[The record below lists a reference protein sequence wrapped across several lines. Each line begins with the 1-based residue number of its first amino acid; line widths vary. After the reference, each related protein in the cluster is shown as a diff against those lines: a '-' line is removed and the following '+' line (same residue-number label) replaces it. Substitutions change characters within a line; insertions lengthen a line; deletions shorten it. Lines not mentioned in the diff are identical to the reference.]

1 MQRLLLTRAFATTL
15 FIIDDGVK
23 MYGYYRVAA
32 AVNKTTV
39 ANPQKNAE
47 EILSLIQEAQEK
59 EVSVVVFPELTL
71 TGYTA
76 SDLFLNQTLL
86 AAQNESLEYILN
98 NIKDIDTVVILG
110 IALLEADRLYNCAA
124 VMQKGEILGIIPKSY
139 LPNKKEF
146 YEKRQFVSGRDIVRT
161 TTELLGKEVPFG
173 VDLLFTDK
181 KEMTFGVEICEDL
194 WAVTPPSN
202 HMASNGANL
211 LFNLSASNE
220 LIGKH
225 EYREELVRTQSARC
239 MAAYVYASA
248 GVGESTT
255 DTVYGGHA
263 LIAEYG
269 ATLAE
274 NERFSLENS
283 LITSDVDLERLRWLR
298 INESSY
304 SDGRRKK
311 TRLIPLKTLPQIS
324 ELHREITPTPFV
336 PSRYAD
342 KEHRCDE
349 IVHIQA
355 HGLIKRMR
363 HAHIQKALI
372 GISGGLDSTLALLS
386 THRAFE
392 IMDWESRNIVAVTM
406 PGFGTTSRTKTNA
419 VKLCEALGV
428 TLKEVDVTE
437 ISRKEFEAIEHDP
450 EELSV
455 TYENVQARARTSILM
470 NMANKEGGLVVGTGD
485 LSEIALGWST
495 YNGDHM
501 SMYALNSGIPKT
513 LIKYVIEYYKSNEAI
528 AEIIDDILDTPISP
542 ELLPHS
548 DDKIVQETESI
559 VGPYELH
566 DFFLYHFI
574 KYGAKPSKIRFL
586 ATKAFDIKYDE
597 ETITKWLKVFLKRFF
612 TQQFKR
618 SCMPDGPKV
627 GTISLSPR
635 ADWKM
640 PSDADVNSWLSEL

>member
-1 MQRLLLTRAFATTL
+1 MF
-15 FIIDDGVK
+15 
-23 MYGYYRVAA
+23 GYYRVAS
-32 AVNKTTV
+32 AVNKTV
-39 ANPQKNAE
+39 VGNPTKNAE
-47 EILSLIQEAQEK
+47 EIISLIKDAHSN

-76 SDLFLNQTLL
+76 SDLLLNQTLI
-86 AAQNESLEYILN
+86 ASQDESLGYILK
-98 NIKDIDTVVILG
+98 NIENINT
-110 IALLEADRLYNCAA
+110 IAIIGLAVLEADRLYNCA
-124 VMQKGEILGIIPKSY
+124 VVVQNGKMLGVVPKSY

-146 YEKRQFVSGRDIVRT
+146 YEKRQFISGRDITRT
-161 TTELLGKEVPFG
+161 TTELLDVEVPFG

-181 KEMTFGVEICEDL
+181 KDMTFGVEICEDL

-202 HMASNGANL
+202 HMTSNGANL

-225 EYREELVRTQSARC
+225 EYREELVRTQSGRC
-239 MAAYVYASA
+239 MAAYVYSSA

-255 DTVYGGHA
+255 DTVFGGHS
-263 LIAEYG
+263 IISEYG
-269 ATLAE
+269 STLAQ
-274 NERFSLENS
+274 NERFSLESN
-283 LITSDVDLERLRWLR
+283 LITADVDLERMRWLR
-298 INESSY
+298 LNESSY
-304 SDGRRKK
+304 ADGRRKK
-311 TRLIPLKTLPQIS
+311 TRVLTVDALPKLSKID
-324 ELHREITPTPFV
+324 RFINPMPFV
-336 PSRYAD
+336 PSRYAE
-342 KEHRCDE
+342 KKHRCDE
-349 IVHIQA
+349 IVNIQA
-355 HGLIKRMR
+355 HGLIKRMS
-363 HAHIQKALI
+363 HSHIKKAVI

-392 IMDWESRNIVAVTM
+392 MMGWDTQNIIAITM
-406 PGFGTTSRTKTNA
+406 PGFGTTTRTKSNA
-419 VKLCEALGV
+419 TQLCEALNV
-428 TLKEVDVTE
+428 TLKTVDITD
-437 ISRKEFEAIEHDP
+437 ISLKEFQAIEHDKD
-450 EELSV
+450 EHSV

-470 NMANKEGGLVVGTGD
+470 NMANKEGGLVIGTGD

-513 LIKYVIEYYKSNEAI
+513 LIQYVIEYYKSNKEI

-542 ELLPHS
+542 ELLPH
-548 DDKIVQETESI
+548 DDDEIVQETESI

-574 KYGAKPSKIRFL
+574 KYGARPSKILHL
-586 ATKAFDIKYDE
+586 ATIAFDTKYDE
-597 ETITKWLKVFLKRFF
+597 ETISKWLKLFLRRFF

-640 PSDADVNSWLSEL
+640 ASDVDFEVWLEELNK

>member
-1 MQRLLLTRAFATTL
+1 MF
-15 FIIDDGVK
+15 
-23 MYGYYRVAA
+23 GYYRVAA
-32 AVNKTTV
+32 AVNKTV
-39 ANPQKNAE
+39 VGNPHKNAQ
-47 EILSLIQEAQEK
+47 EIIKLIKEAHAK

-76 SDLFLNQTLL
+76 SDLLLNQTLI
-86 AAQNESLEYILN
+86 ASQNESLKNILK
-98 NIKDIDTVVILG
+98 NIEQINTIVILG
-110 IALLEADRLYNCAA
+110 IAALDADRLYNCA
-124 VMQKGEILGIIPKSY
+124 VVLQNGKMLGVIPKSY

-146 YEKRQFVSGRDIVRT
+146 YEKRQFTSGRDIVRT
-161 TTELLGKEVPFG
+161 TIEILEEEVPFG
-173 VDLLFTDK
+173 VDLLFTDRRD
-181 KEMTFGVEICEDL
+181 MTFGVEICEDL

-220 LIGKH
+220 LIGKS
-225 EYREELVRTQSARC
+225 EYREELVRTQSGRC

-248 GVGESTT
+248 GAGESTT
-255 DTVYGGHA
+255 DTVFGGHA
-263 LIAEYG
+263 IISEYG
-269 ATLAE
+269 STLAQ
-274 NERFSLENS
+274 NERFSLESN
-283 LITSDVDLERLRWLR
+283 LITADVDLERLRWLR
-298 INESSY
+298 LNESSY
-304 SDGRRKK
+304 GDGRRKK
-311 TRLIPLKTLPQIS
+311 TRTLNVGKLPRTSKLERDIN
-324 ELHREITPTPFV
+324 PMPFV
-336 PSRYAD
+336 PSRYAE
-342 KEHRCDE
+342 KKHRCDE

-355 HGLIKRMR
+355 HGLIKRMS
-363 HAHIQKALI
+363 HAHIQKAVI

-392 IMDWESRNIVAVTM
+392 MMDWDVKNILAVTM
-406 PGFGTTSRTKTNA
+406 PGFGTTNRTKSNA
-419 VKLCEALGV
+419 VKLCETLGV
-428 TLKEVDVTE
+428 TLKTVDITE
-437 ISRKEFEAIEHDP
+437 ISLKEFEAIEHDKN
-450 EELSV
+450 EHSV

-470 NMANKEGGLVVGTGD
+470 NMANKEGALVIGTGD

-513 LIKYVIEYYKSNEAI
+513 LIQYVIEYYKSNESI
-528 AEIIDDILDTPISP
+528 ADIIDDILDTPISP
-542 ELLPHS
+542 ELLPHNG
-548 DDKIVQETESI
+548 DEIVQETESI

-574 KYGAKPSKIRFL
+574 KYGAKPTKIRFL
-586 ATKAFDIKYDE
+586 ATIAFDTKYDE
-597 ETITKWLKVFLKRFF
+597 DTITKWLKLFLKRFF

-640 PSDADVNSWLSEL
+640 ASDADVEVWLKELKQ

>member
-1 MQRLLLTRAFATTL
+1 MFG
-15 FIIDDGVK
+15 F
-23 MYGYYRVAA
+23 YRVAS
-32 AVNKTTV
+32 AVNKTV
-39 ANPQKNAE
+39 VGNPAKNAE
-47 EILSLIQEAQEK
+47 EVLKLIRIAHSK
-59 EVSVVVFPELTL
+59 EVSVIVFPELTL

-76 SDLFLNQTLL
+76 SDLLMNQTLITS
-86 AAQNESLEYILN
+86 QNESFKYILK
-98 NIKDIDTVVILG
+98 NIENINT
-110 IALLEADRLYNCAA
+110 IAIIGLAVFEADRLYNCAA
-124 VMQKGEILGIIPKSY
+124 VIQNGKVLGVVPKSY
-139 LPNKKEF
+139 LANKKEF
-146 YEKRQFVSGRDIVRT
+146 YEKRQFTTGRDITRT
-161 TTELLGKEVPFG
+161 TLDLLDSEVPFG

-181 KEMTFGVEICEDL
+181 ADMTFGVEICEDL

-239 MAAYVYASA
+239 MAAYVYSSA

-255 DTVYGGHA
+255 DTVFGGHA
-263 LIAEYG
+263 IISEYG
-269 ATLAE
+269 STLAQ
-274 NERFSLENS
+274 NERFQQTSN
-283 LITSDVDLERLRWLR
+283 LITADVDLERLRWLR
-298 INESSY
+298 LNESSY
-304 SDGRRKK
+304 GDGRRKK
-311 TRLIPLKTLPQIS
+311 TRVIKVDTLPNIS
-324 ELHREITPTPFV
+324 KIERPINPMPFV

-342 KEHRCDE
+342 KKHRCDE

-355 HGLIKRMR
+355 HGLIKRMS
-363 HAHIQKALI
+363 HAHIKKALI

-386 THRAFE
+386 THRAFDMMGWD
-392 IMDWESRNIVAVTM
+392 IKNIIAITM
-406 PGFGTTSRTKTNA
+406 PGFGTTTRTKSNA
-419 VKLCEALGV
+419 VQLCEALGV
-428 TLKEVDVTE
+428 TLKTVDITD
-437 ISRKEFEAIEHDP
+437 ISLKEFEAIEHDK

-470 NMANKEGGLVVGTGD
+470 NMANKEGGLVIGTGD
-485 LSEIALGWST
+485 LSEITLGWST

-513 LIKYVIEYYKSNEAI
+513 LIQYVIEYYRSNEKI
-528 AEIIDDILDTPISP
+528 AHIIDDILATPISP
-542 ELLPHS
+542 ELLPHES
-548 DDKIVQETESI
+548 DEIVQETESI

-574 KYGAKPSKIRFL
+574 KYGAKPSKILHL
-586 ATKAFDIKYDE
+586 ATIAFDTKYDE
-597 ETITKWLKVFLKRFF
+597 ETINQWLKVFLRRFF

-640 PSDADVNSWLSEL
+640 ASDVDFESWLEGLE

>member
-1 MQRLLLTRAFATTL
+1 MF
-15 FIIDDGVK
+15 
-23 MYGYYRVAA
+23 GYYRVAS

-39 ANPQKNAE
+39 ANPAKNAE
-47 EILSLIQEAQEK
+47 EVIKLIHQSHTK

-76 SDLFLNQTLL
+76 SDLLLNQTLI
-86 AAQNESLEYILN
+86 ASQNESLNDILN
-98 NIKDIDTVVILG
+98 NIKDIDTIAIIG
-110 IALLEADRLYNCAA
+110 IAVLEADRLYNCAA
-124 VMQKGEILGIIPKSY
+124 VIQRGKILGIVPKSY

-146 YEKRQFVSGRDIVRT
+146 YEKRQFISGRDITRT
-161 TTELLGKEVPFG
+161 TTDLLGEEIPFG
-173 VDLLFTDK
+173 VDLLFTDSK
-181 KEMTFGVEICEDL
+181 DMTFGVEICEDL

-202 HMASNGANL
+202 HMANNGANL

-225 EYREELVRTQSARC
+225 EYREELVRTQSGRC
-239 MAAYVYASA
+239 MAAYVYSSA

-255 DTVYGGHA
+255 DTVFGGHA
-263 LIAEYG
+263 IISEYG
-269 ATLAE
+269 STLAQ
-274 NERFSLENS
+274 NERFSLESN
-283 LITSDVDLERLRWLR
+283 LITADVDLERLRWLR
-298 INESSY
+298 LNESSY

-311 TRLIPLKTLPQIS
+311 TRVIKIETLPSIT
-324 ELHREITPTPFV
+324 ELERDINPMPFV
-336 PSRYAD
+336 PSRYAE
-342 KEHRCDE
+342 KKHRCDE

-355 HGLIKRMR
+355 HGLIKRMN
-363 HAHIQKALI
+363 HAHIKKAVI

-392 IMDWESRNIVAVTM
+392 MMGWDVENIIAVTM
-406 PGFGTTSRTKTNA
+406 PGFGTTSRTKSNA
-419 VKLCEALGV
+419 VQLCEALGI
-428 TLKEVDVTE
+428 TLKTVDITD
-437 ISRKEFEAIEHDP
+437 ISLEEFEAIGHDKDEH
-450 EELSV
+450 SV

-470 NMANKEGGLVVGTGD
+470 NMANKECALVIGTGD

-513 LIKYVIEYYKSNEAI
+513 LIQYVIEYYKSNESI
-528 AEIIDDILDTPISP
+528 ADIIDDILDTPISP
-542 ELLPHS
+542 ELLPHEG
-548 DDKIVQETESI
+548 DEIVQETESI

-574 KYGAKPSKIRFL
+574 KYGAKPTKIRFL
-586 ATKAFDIKYDE
+586 ASLAFDGKYDE
-597 ETITKWLKVFLKRFF
+597 ETITKWLKLFLRRFF

-640 PSDADVNSWLSEL
+640 ASDADVEIWLEELA

>member
-1 MQRLLLTRAFATTL
+1 
-15 FIIDDGVK
+15 
-23 MYGYYRVAA
+23 
-32 AVNKTTV
+32 
-39 ANPQKNAE
+39 
-47 EILSLIQEAQEK
+47 
-59 EVSVVVFPELTL
+59 
-71 TGYTA
+71 
-76 SDLFLNQTLL
+76 
-86 AAQNESLEYILN
+86 
-98 NIKDIDTVVILG
+98 
-110 IALLEADRLYNCAA
+110 
-124 VMQKGEILGIIPKSY
+124 
-139 LPNKKEF
+139 
-146 YEKRQFVSGRDIVRT
+146 
-161 TTELLGKEVPFG
+161 VPFG
-173 VDLLFTDK
+173 VDLLFSDGAD
-181 KEMTFGVEICEDL
+181 MTFGVEICEDL

-211 LFNLSASNE
+211 LLNLSASNE

-239 MAAYVYASA
+239 MAAYVYSSA

-255 DTVYGGHA
+255 DTVFGGHC
-263 LIAEYG
+263 IISEYG
-269 ATLAE
+269 ATLAQ
-274 NERFSLENS
+274 NERFSLTSS
-283 LITSDVDLERLRWLR
+283 LVTADVDLERLRWLR

-311 TRLIPLKTLPQIS
+311 TRTVKVEGLPLITQLQRDINPM
-324 ELHREITPTPFV
+324 PFV

-342 KEHRCDE
+342 KKHRCDE

-363 HAHIQKALI
+363 HAHIKKAVI

-392 IMDWESRNIVAVTM
+392 MMGWEASDIIAVTM
-406 PGFGTTSRTKTNA
+406 PGFGTTSRTKSNA
-419 VKLCEALGV
+419 VMLCEALGV
-428 TLKEVDVTE
+428 TLKEVE
-437 ISRKEFEAIEHDP
+437 ITDLSLKEFEAIGHDP
-450 EELSV
+450 DEHSV

-470 NMANKEGGLVVGTGD
+470 NMANREGALVIGTGD

-513 LIKYVIEYYKSNEAI
+513 LIKYVIEYYKSNGQI
-528 AEIIDDILDTPISP
+528 ADIIDDILDTPISP

-548 DDKIVQETESI
+548 DDRITQETEEI

-574 KYGAKPSKIRFL
+574 KYGAKPKKIRFL
-586 ATKAFDIKYDE
+586 AMRAFHTKYDE
-597 ETITKWLKVFLKRFF
+597 ETVTKWLKLFLRRFF

-640 PSDADVNSWLSEL
+640 ASDADVEAWLKELQ

>member
-1 MQRLLLTRAFATTL
+1 MF
-15 FIIDDGVK
+15 
-23 MYGYYRVAA
+23 GYYRVAA
-32 AVNKTTV
+32 AVNKTV
-39 ANPQKNAE
+39 VGNPRKNAE
-47 EILSLIQEAQEK
+47 EILSLINDAHAQ
-59 EVSVVVFPELTL
+59 EVSVIVFPELTL

-76 SDLFLNQTLL
+76 SDLLLNQTLIST
-86 AAQNESLEYILN
+86 QNDSLSHILKHTEKTN
-98 NIKDIDTVVILG
+98 TIAILG
-110 IALLEADRLYNCAA
+110 LAVFEADRLYNCAA
-124 VMQKGEILGIIPKSY
+124 VIQNGKVLGVIPKSY

-146 YEKRQFVSGRDIVRT
+146 YEKRQFTTGRDITRT
-161 TTELLGKEVPFG
+161 TLYLLEEEVPFG

-181 KEMTFGVEICEDL
+181 KDMTFGVEICEDL
-194 WAVTPPSN
+194 WAITPPSN

-225 EYREELVRTQSARC
+225 EYREELVRTQSGRC

-255 DTVYGGHA
+255 DTVFGGHA
-263 LIAEYG
+263 IISEYG
-269 ATLAE
+269 STLAQ
-274 NERFSLENS
+274 NERFNMESHF
-283 LITSDVDLERLRWLR
+283 ITADVDLQRLRWLR
-298 INESSY
+298 VNESSY
-304 SDGRRKK
+304 GDGRRKK
-311 TRLIPLKTLPQIS
+311 TRTIKVDRLPNIS
-324 ELHREITPTPFV
+324 SIKRDINPMPFV
-336 PSRYAD
+336 PSRYTD
-342 KEHRCDE
+342 KKHRCDE

-355 HGLIKRMR
+355 HGLIKRMG
-363 HAHIQKALI
+363 HAQIKKAVI

-386 THRAFE
+386 THKAFE
-392 IMDWESRNIVAVTM
+392 IMSWDSKNIIAVTM
-406 PGFGTTSRTKTNA
+406 PGFGTTTRTKNNA
-419 VKLCEALGV
+419 IQLCKALGV
-428 TLKEVDVTE
+428 TLKTVDITD
-437 ISRKEFEAIEHDP
+437 ISLKEFEAIEHDKN
-450 EELSV
+450 EHSV

-470 NMANKEGGLVVGTGD
+470 NMANKEGGLVIGTGD

-513 LIKYVIEYYKSNEAI
+513 LIQYIIEYYKSNENI
-528 AEIIDDILDTPISP
+528 KNIIEDILDTPISP
-542 ELLPHS
+542 ELLPHE
-548 DDKIVQETESI
+548 DDEIVQETESI

-574 KYGAKPSKIRFL
+574 KYGAKPAKILHL
-586 ATKAFDIKYDE
+586 AGIAFDTKYDE
-597 ETITKWLKVFLKRFF
+597 ETINKWLKLFLRRFF

-640 PSDADVNSWLSEL
+640 ASDVDFEVWLEGLE

>member
-1 MQRLLLTRAFATTL
+1 
-15 FIIDDGVK
+15 
-23 MYGYYRVAA
+23 MYGFYRVAA
-32 AVNKTTV
+32 AVNHTIV
-39 ANPQKNAE
+39 ANPKANAKE
-47 EILSLIQEAQEK
+47 VLSLVKEATEK
-59 EVSVVVFPELTL
+59 EVSAVVFPELTL

-86 AAQNESLEYILN
+86 QSQNEALSEILEET
-98 NIKDIDTVVILG
+98 KTIDTVIILG
-110 IALLEADRLYNCAA
+110 LALVEADRLYNCA
-124 VMQKGEILGIIPKSY
+124 VVLQNGKVLGIVPKSY

-146 YEKRQFVSGRDIVRT
+146 YDKRQFTSGRDIVRT
-161 TTELLGKEVPFG
+161 TTQLLGEEVPFG
-173 VDLLFTDK
+173 VDLLFSDGK
-181 KEMTFGVEICEDL
+181 NMTFGVEICEDL

-225 EYREELVRTQSARC
+225 TYREELVRTQSARC
-239 MAAYVYASA
+239 VAAYVYASA

-255 DTVYGGHA
+255 DTVYGGQA

-269 ATLAE
+269 SLLTQ
-274 NERFSLENS
+274 NERFAMQSH
-283 LITSDVDLERLRWLR
+283 LITADVDLEKLRWLR
-298 INESSY
+298 LNETSY
-304 SDGRRKK
+304 GDGRRKK
-311 TRLIPLKTLPQIS
+311 TRTVALASLPALSKID
-324 ELHREITPTPFV
+324 RYIDATPFV
-336 PSRYAD
+336 PSQFAD
-342 KEHRCDE
+342 KEQRCEE

-355 HGLIKRMR
+355 HGLIKRMQ
-363 HAHIQKALI
+363 HAHIQKAVI

-386 THRAFE
+386 THKAFE
-392 IMDWESRNIVAVTM
+392 IMDWDVENIIAVTM
-406 PGFGTTSRTKTNA
+406 PGFGTTSRTKNNA
-419 VKLCEALGV
+419 VTLCEALGV
-428 TLKEVDVTE
+428 TLKEVDITGL
-437 ISRKEFEAIEHDP
+437 SRKEFDAIGHDP
-450 EELSV
+450 DEHSV

-470 NMANKEGGLVVGTGD
+470 NMANREGGLVIGTGD

-513 LIKYVIEYYKSNEAI
+513 LIRYVIGYFKHNEAI
-528 AEIIDDILDTPISP
+528 APIIDDILDTPISP

-548 DDKIVQETESI
+548 DDVIVQETEAI

-574 KYGAKPSKIRFL
+574 KYGATPPKIRHL
-586 ATKAFDIKYDE
+586 ALMAFEGKYNE
-597 ETITKWLKVFLKRFF
+597 ETITKWLKLFLKRFF

-640 PSDADVNSWLSEL
+640 PSDADVEAWIQTLE

>member
-1 MQRLLLTRAFATTL
+1 MF
-15 FIIDDGVK
+15 
-23 MYGYYRVAA
+23 GYYRVAA
-32 AVNKTTV
+32 AVNKTVV
-39 ANPQKNAE
+39 ANPQKNTAE
-47 EILSLIQEAQEK
+47 IIDLIKKAHSK

-76 SDLFLNQTLL
+76 SDLLLNQTLI
-86 AAQNESLEYILN
+86 ASQNESLKLILN
-98 NIKDIDTVVILG
+98 SMVDIET
-110 IALLEADRLYNCAA
+110 IAIIGMAVLDGDRLYNCAI
-124 VMQKGEILGIIPKSY
+124 VVQKGKILGVVPKSY

-146 YEKRQFVSGRDIVRT
+146 YEKRQFVTGRDIVRS
-161 TTELLGKEVPFG
+161 TTELLNEEVPFG

-181 KEMTFGVEICEDL
+181 KDMTFGVEICEDL

-239 MAAYVYASA
+239 MAAYVYSSA

-255 DTVYGGHA
+255 DTVFGGHS
-263 LIAEYG
+263 IISEYG
-269 ATLAE
+269 STLAQ

-283 LITSDVDLERLRWLR
+283 LITADVDLERLRWLR
-298 INESSY
+298 LNESSY

-311 TRLIPLKTLPQIS
+311 TRTITVGSLPSIGK
-324 ELHREITPTPFV
+324 LDREINPMPFV
-336 PSRYAD
+336 PSYYAD
-342 KEHRCDE
+342 KKHRCDE

-355 HGLIKRMR
+355 HGLIKRMS
-363 HAHIQKALI
+363 HAHIKKAVI

-392 IMDWESRNIVAVTM
+392 MMGWSCKNIIAITM
-406 PGFGTTSRTKTNA
+406 PGFGTTSRTKSNA
-419 VKLCEALGV
+419 VKLCEALDV
-428 TLKEVDVTE
+428 TLKTVDITD
-437 ISRKEFEAIEHDP
+437 ISLKEFEAIEHN
-450 EELSV
+450 EEEHTV

-470 NMANKEGGLVVGTGD
+470 NMANKEGGLVIGTGD

-513 LIKYVIEYYKSNEAI
+513 LIKYVIEYYKSNDSI
-528 AEIIDDILDTPISP
+528 ADIIDDILDTPISP
-542 ELLPHS
+542 ELLPHKE
-548 DDKIVQETESI
+548 DEIVQETEEI

-574 KYGAKPSKIRFL
+574 KYGAKPSKILYL
-586 ATKAFDIKYDE
+586 ATIAFDTKYDE
-597 ETITKWLKVFLKRFF
+597 ETIKKWLQLFLRRFF

-640 PSDADVNSWLSEL
+640 PSDADMDIWLKELDN

>member
-1 MQRLLLTRAFATTL
+1 
-15 FIIDDGVK
+15 

-32 AVNKTTV
+32 AVNKTIV
-39 ANPQKNAE
+39 ANPEKNAE
-47 EILSLIQEAQEK
+47 EILTLIKEAHSK

-76 SDLFLNQTLL
+76 SDLLLNQTLL
-86 AAQNESLEYILN
+86 STQNKSLKYILN
-98 NIKDIDTVVILG
+98 SIKNINTIAIIG
-110 IALLEADRLYNCAA
+110 IAVLEADRLYNCA
-124 VMQKGEILGIIPKSY
+124 VVIQSGNILGIVPKSY

-146 YEKRQFVSGRDIVRT
+146 YEKRQFVSGRDIVKSSV
-161 TTELLGKEVPFG
+161 EILDIEVPFG

-181 KEMTFGVEICEDL
+181 RDMTFGIEICEDL
-194 WAVTPPSN
+194 WAVIPPSL
-202 HMASNGANL
+202 HMANNGANL

-239 MAAYVYASA
+239 MSAYVYTSA

-263 LIAEYG
+263 IIASYG
-269 ATLAE
+269 STIVQ
-274 NERFSLENS
+274 NERFSLESS
-283 LITSDVDLERLRWLR
+283 LITSDIDLEKLKWLR
-298 INESSY
+298 LNESSY

-311 TRLIPLKTLPQIS
+311 TRTIKIAEIPSIEKLDTY
-324 ELHREITPTPFV
+324 ITPSPFV
-336 PSRYAD
+336 PSAYAD
-342 KEHRCDE
+342 KQHRCSE
-349 IVHIQA
+349 IVNIQA
-355 HGLIKRMR
+355 HGLIKRMS
-363 HAHIQKALI
+363 HAHIKKAII

-386 THRAFE
+386 THKAFE
-392 IMDWESRNIVAVTM
+392 IMNWDIKNIIAVTM
-406 PGFGTTSRTKTNA
+406 PGFGTTSRTKSNA

-428 TLKEVDVTE
+428 TLKTVDITD
-437 ISRKEFEAIEHDP
+437 ISLKEFEAIEHDKN
-450 EELSV
+450 EHSV

-470 NMANKEGGLVVGTGD
+470 NMANKEGALVVGTGD

-501 SMYALNSGIPKT
+501 SMYALNSSIPKT
-513 LIKYVIEYYKSNEAI
+513 LIKYVIEYYKSNEKI
-528 AEIIDDILDTPISP
+528 KDIIDDILNTPISP
-542 ELLPHS
+542 ELLPHK
-548 DDKIVQETESI
+548 DDEIVQETEEI

-574 KYGAKPSKIRFL
+574 KYGAKPSKILYL
-586 ATKAFDIKYDE
+586 ATIAFDTKYDE
-597 ETITKWLKVFLKRFF
+597 STISKWLKLFLKRFF

-618 SCMPDGPKV
+618 SCMPDGPKI

-640 PSDADVNSWLSEL
+640 PSDADFDIWLKELDRNKTY

>member
-1 MQRLLLTRAFATTL
+1 MF
-15 FIIDDGVK
+15 
-23 MYGYYRVAA
+23 GYYRVAA

-39 ANPQKNAE
+39 ANPKKNAQ
-47 EILSLIQEAQEK
+47 EILTLIHDAHEK
-59 EVSVVVFPELTL
+59 EVSVIVFPELTL

-86 AAQNESLEYILN
+86 ASQNEYLKQILN
-98 NIKDIDTVVILG
+98 NIKEINTIILLG
-110 IALLEADRLYNCAA
+110 IAVLEADRLYNCAA
-124 VMQKGEILGIIPKSY
+124 VLQSGKILGIVPKSY
-139 LPNKKEF
+139 LPNNKEF
-146 YEKRQFVSGRDIVRT
+146 YEKRQFVSGRDIVRSSV
-161 TTELLGKEVPFG
+161 ELFDEEVPFG

-239 MAAYVYASA
+239 MAAYVYAST

-263 LIAEYG
+263 IISEYG
-269 ATLAE
+269 ATLVQ

-283 LITSDVDLERLRWLR
+283 LIVADIDLERLRWLR
-298 INESSY
+298 LNESSY

-311 TRLIPLKTLPQIS
+311 TKTIKVSALPTITSIQ
-324 ELHREITPTPFV
+324 REINPHPFV
-336 PSRYAD
+336 PSQYAD
-342 KEHRCDE
+342 KQHRCAE

-355 HGLIKRMR
+355 HGLIKRMS
-363 HAHIQKALI
+363 HAHIQKAVI

-386 THRAFE
+386 TYRAFE
-392 IMDWESRNIVAVTM
+392 IMNWDVKNIVAVTM
-406 PGFGTTSRTKTNA
+406 PGFGTTSRTKSNA
-419 VKLCEALGV
+419 VQLCEALGV
-428 TLKEVDVTE
+428 TLKTVD
-437 ISRKEFEAIEHDP
+437 ISDLSLKEFDAIEHDKD
-450 EELSV
+450 EHSV

-470 NMANKEGGLVVGTGD
+470 NMANKEGGLVIGTGD

-513 LIKYVIEYYKSNEAI
+513 LIKYVIEYFKSHDAI

-542 ELLPHS
+542 ELLPHKE
-548 DDKIVQETESI
+548 DAIVQETESI
-559 VGPYELH
+559 IGPYELH

-574 KYGAKPSKIRFL
+574 KYGAKPSKILYL
-586 ATKAFDIKYDE
+586 ATIAFDTKYDE
-597 ETITKWLKVFLKRFF
+597 DTIKKWLKLFLRRFF

-640 PSDADVNSWLSEL
+640 PSDADVEIWLEELEQE

>member
-1 MQRLLLTRAFATTL
+1 MF
-15 FIIDDGVK
+15 
-23 MYGYYRVAA
+23 GYYRVAS
-32 AVNKTTV
+32 AVNKTV
-39 ANPQKNAE
+39 VGNPRKNAE
-47 EILSLIQEAQEK
+47 EVLTLINEAHTK
-59 EVSVVVFPELTL
+59 EVSVIVFPELTL

-76 SDLFLNQTLL
+76 SDLLLNQTLISN
-86 AAQNESLEYILN
+86 QNDSLKYILK
-98 NIKDIDTVVILG
+98 NIETINTIAIIG
-110 IALLEADRLYNCAA
+110 IAVFEADRLYNCA
-124 VMQKGEILGIIPKSY
+124 VVIQNGKVLGVVPKSY

-146 YEKRQFVSGRDIVRT
+146 YEKRHFTTGHDITRT
-161 TTELLGKEVPFG
+161 TTDLLNVEVSFG

-181 KEMTFGVEICEDL
+181 KDMTFGVEICEDL

-225 EYREELVRTQSARC
+225 EYREELVRTQSGRC
-239 MAAYVYASA
+239 MAAYVYSSA

-255 DTVYGGHA
+255 DTVFGGHA
-263 LIAEYG
+263 IISEYG
-269 ATLAE
+269 STLAQ
-274 NERFSLENS
+274 NERFAMESN
-283 LITSDVDLERLRWLR
+283 LITADVDLERLRWLR
-298 INESSY
+298 VNESSY
-304 SDGRRKK
+304 GDGRRKK
-311 TRLIPLKTLPQIS
+311 TRVIKVDELPKLSKI
-324 ELHREITPTPFV
+324 ERGINPMPFV

-342 KEHRCDE
+342 KKHRCDE
-349 IVHIQA
+349 IVQIQA
-355 HGLIKRMR
+355 HGLIKRMS
-363 HAHIQKALI
+363 HANIKKALI

-386 THRAFE
+386 THKAFE
-392 IMDWESRNIVAVTM
+392 MMGWDVQNIIAVTM
-406 PGFGTTSRTKTNA
+406 PGFGTTTRTKSNA
-419 VKLCEALGV
+419 VRLCQALGV
-428 TLKEVDVTE
+428 TLKTVDITD
-437 ISRKEFEAIEHDP
+437 ISLKEFEAIDHNKNEH
-450 EELSV
+450 SV

-470 NMANKEGGLVVGTGD
+470 NMSNKEGGLVVGTGD

-513 LIKYVIEYYKSNEAI
+513 LIQYVIEYFKSNI
-528 AEIIDDILDTPISP
+528 DLAETVKGILDDILDTPISP
-542 ELLPHS
+542 ELLPH
-548 DDKIVQETESI
+548 DGDNIVQETESI

-574 KYGAKPSKIRFL
+574 KYGAKPRKILHL
-586 ATKAFDIKYDE
+586 ATIAFDTKYYE
-597 ETITKWLKVFLKRFF
+597 YTINKWLKVFLRRFF

-640 PSDADVNSWLSEL
+640 ASDVDFEVWLEGLE